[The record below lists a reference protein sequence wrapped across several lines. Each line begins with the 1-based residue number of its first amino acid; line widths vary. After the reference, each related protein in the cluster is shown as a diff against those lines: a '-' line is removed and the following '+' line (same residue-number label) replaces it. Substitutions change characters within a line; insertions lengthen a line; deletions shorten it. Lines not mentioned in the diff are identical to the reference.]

1 MLAGP
6 PPKTERKK
14 SHANVLW
21 APGVKYAW
29 TLCMAKLGTPSRGK
43 PQGVNWRW
51 FLAKYIIWSIVGMQF
66 PVFWSWNSPI
76 ARYLLSFFFPQS
88 QFSCIT
94 THMPLT
100 VSLAERSPR
109 STSLV
114 NGKWVTKWI
123 GVSFCIHLRRVSP
136 WAVMLCFWGFNFKSD
151 SYPFFVPISK
161 SLDLSFFFFL
171 SSDSL
176 TWSHFPM
183 QGHPPHAVR
192 MAAHAHRCFC
202 FWWPWNKRSWVQNM
216 PLEWYDYL
224 CASINLH
231 PKFRWKLLMRQKKFW
246 PVCAGVFFVQI
257 CGKIYFF
264 ICGRLHPMGCVDWM
278 VPPPQMR
285 VSHASNYFWS
295 RGRRLLLA
303 PGGFGVNFVVSSK
316 VF

>member
-76 ARYLLSFFFPQS
+76 ARYPLSFFFPQS

-151 SYPFFVPISK
+151 SHPFFVPISK
-161 SLDLSFFFFL
+161 SLDLSFFFL
-171 SSDSL
+171 SVIWFFNMI
-176 TWSHFPM
+176 TF
-183 QGHPPHAVR
+183 PHAGPS
-192 MAAHAHRCFC
+192 AA
-202 FWWPWNKRSWVQNM
+202 RSPYGRPRPQV
-216 PLEWYDYL
+216 
-224 CASINLH
+224 
-231 PKFRWKLLMRQKKFW
+231 LLFLVALKQAVVGSKYA
-246 PVCAGVFFVQI
+246 AGVVWLFMCFYQFAPQIQMKVANATEKILTCLCGGFF
-257 CGKIYFF
+257 CTNLWEDLFF
-264 ICGRLHPMGCVDWM
+264 YLWPTTPDGVCWLNG
-278 VPPPQMR
+278 PPPQMR
-285 VSHASNYFWS
+285 VSRASNYFWS